1 MMTESD
7 SAEVACTQALQ
18 AASQQAPVQPC
29 SQLWPV
35 SVALS
40 CCCISA
46 SVSAAGMSI
55 WWQGG
60 VLSSV
65 AAGIEMAHAPR
76 NGATASARAIMI
88 RNHLCGRVCI
98 VYKGSPVNCM
108 ESSPVILQRHS
119 LPIID
124 PHQARQFSVIT
135 GVQSDPAS
143 STTFFPYNHM

>member
-1 MMTESD
+1 MITVSD

-18 AASQQAPVQPC
+18 AASQQAPVQSC

-55 WWQGG
+55 WWQGA
-60 VLSSV
+60 VLSV

-76 NGATASARAIMI
+76 NGATASARASRI

-98 VYKGSPVNCM
+98 NSKDIPVL
-108 ESSPVILQRHS
+108 S
-119 LPIID
+119 
-124 PHQARQFSVIT
+124 A
-135 GVQSDPAS
+135 
-143 STTFFPYNHM
+143 